1 MKLLKK
7 TELMKIYS
15 IKMVLLSLLCITIF
29 SCEED
34 GITRGETIRIFERGL
49 PVSVGP
55 EGFNSTF
62 SYYNTSPESPD
73 GELLFYVKILTQ
85 QVERNTPLNGEL
97 RVTTTD
103 LTEDRLVAEL
113 QNFRVHNGVNAQW
126 LDNNRIAYFS
136 DGKIHIANLKGEQLI
151 TPFEAFSIGHS
162 PFEDKILYTA
172 ISPETDLYTIYE
184 YDTLSDEHRKIADA
198 ATFSD
203 ITNQF
208 FINDPRDMEDRRIRH
223 PKYSP
228 DGSKIAFRIDLGD
241 GEINNHLVTMNI
253 DGGDIIYFGPKPMHF
268 AWFDNESM
276 MGHDNQIDDGQPNDK
291 SARRWTLDG
300 EFIETLTGVGNHLSV
315 TQDRELY
322 ATESWY
328 NNNPVILRLYRKG
341 EITPALEL
349 EVSVD
354 NQTVWELGNH
364 VNPAFSRDGKRLY
377 FHNNTG
383 LGVSQAYM
391 IVLPENLERM

>member
-1 MKLLKK
+1 MK
-7 TELMKIYS
+7 TYRV
-15 IKMVLLSLLCITIF
+15 KMFLLSLLCISFF

-34 GITRGETIRIFERGL
+34 GITRGETIRIFDQGIPIRVAPDGT
-49 PVSVGP
+49 
-55 EGFNSTF
+55 NSTF

-73 GELLFYVKILTQ
+73 GEMLFYVKILTQ
-85 QVERNTPLNGEL
+85 QLERNTPLDGEL

-126 LDNNRIAYFS
+126 LDNDRIAYYT
-136 DGKIHIANLKGEQLI
+136 DGKIHIANLAGQQLI

-184 YDTLSDEHRKIADA
+184 YNTLSNEHREIADA
-198 ATFSD
+198 NTFID
-203 ITNQF
+203 ITDQF
-208 FINDPRDMEDRRIRH
+208 PISNPRPMDDRRIRH

-228 DGSKIAFRIDLGD
+228 DGSKIAFRIDIGD
-241 GEINNHLVTMNI
+241 GEIDNHLVTMNI

-268 AWFDNESM
+268 AWFDNETM
-276 MGHDNQIDDGQPNDK
+276 MGHDNQIDDGQPNDR

-300 EFIETLTGVGNHLSV
+300 EFIETLAGEGNHLSV
-315 TQDRELY
+315 TEDRELY

-328 NNNPVILRLYRKG
+328 NENPVILRVYRKG
-341 EITPALEL
+341 ITTPVLQIN
-349 EVSVD
+349 VSTD
-354 NQTVWELGNH
+354 SQTVWELGNH
-364 VNPAFSRDGKRLY
+364 VNPAFSRDGRRLY
-377 FHNNTG
+377 FHNNQG
-383 LGVSQAYM
+383 LGVSQAFM
-391 IVLPENLERM
+391 IELPDNL